1 MNACIPSRRRI
12 LRAALALG
20 GGLCLPPLLSGCDS
34 GPGTSSAPAGPAPPS
49 SPVGA
54 APVSAPTPAATP
66 VKMAQANVQYQLQPK
81 GEQKCGNC
89 LHFIAESK
97 ACKLVDGQIS
107 PEAWCVIWAKMA

>member
-1 MNACIPSRRRI
+1 
-12 LRAALALG
+12 
-20 GGLCLPPLLSGCDS
+20 
-34 GPGTSSAPAGPAPPS
+34 
-49 SPVGA
+49 
-54 APVSAPTPAATP
+54 
-66 VKMAQANVQYQLQPK
+66 MAQANVQYQLQPK